1 MFLRERGPNNL
12 IGSWP
17 IVIAVG
23 PPVVLLALWI
33 VFADMFSHSW
43 WRFSILLVGLVSLLF
58 MAQYAFRLRRRL
70 DRADGQLCAY
80 CRYSLKDLPA
90 PGRCP
95 ECGQDFPADRFESVW
110 RRHRYMLRN
119 APSTVGQRNDKDI
132 GTADPQ

>member
-1 MFLRERGPNNL
+1 MLFNKRGPDNL

-17 IVIAVG
+17 IIVAIG
-23 PPVVLLALWI
+23 PPFVFLTLRVLFTDLLPP
-33 VFADMFSHSW
+33 SW
-43 WRFSILLVGLVSLLF
+43 WRISILLAGLVSILF

-80 CRYSLKDLPA
+80 CRYALKDLPA

-95 ECGQDFPADRFESVW
+95 ECGQEFPADRFESVW

-119 APSTVGQRNDKDI
+119 APPTVGQQHVSSN
-132 GTADPQ
+132 GTADPK